1 MYLKQTRNQPGR
13 PCGRI
18 YQEFGLHGQSMELF
32 DASVD
37 PPPNPDDTMCDTTT
51 NGKCDMYATT
61 FGDDQ
66 VMSMMP
72 YSGKNACTKNSSL
85 NPSPLLI

>member
-1 MYLKQTRNQPGR
+1 
-13 PCGRI
+13 
-18 YQEFGLHGQSMELF
+18 MELF

-51 NGKCDMYATT
+51 NGKCDMYATS

-66 VMSMMP
+66 IMSMMP
-72 YSGKNACTKNSSL
+72 YSGKHFFKIFTS
-85 NPSPLLI
+85 